1 MSGRLQRTDFQ
12 NRTAGACLSALA
24 PEKNVTSR
32 TPTFL
37 TGGCRGRRPR
47 REGKA
52 GERAVRSQPRRPTPG
67 QAPCPGAHGET
78 APRPTP
84 KSPLPGL
91 ACSDPWPTFYG
102 VVSLPFLWV
111 VWMEMSFRHM
121 HTNISSQFGPW
132 RLVTGEAAR
141 PGPANTSGPSAL
153 PWGRVNSRAPR
164 RGSRHCSGGPR
175 PGSRFLRVLPE
186 TRLPGE
192 PAFEASPRRRQ
203 TRQERF
209 LPPRRLSVHDARTGV
224 LLRDPPKPVTQQ
236 GLCRQEA
243 RKASS
248 REINPLPASAKH
260 PGARPR
266 LCPPGPGE
274 PRPHPEKPRS
284 DWGREDDAAV
294 KALASDSDLPPRH
307 RGLIPS
313 PLRASAPASVNWGHN
328 GFRPTAS
335 FSG

>member
-1 MSGRLQRTDFQ
+1 MR
-12 NRTAGACLSALA
+12 
-24 PEKNVTSR
+24 
-32 TPTFL
+32 
-37 TGGCRGRRPR
+37 GGPRRERYVPSHAGRRP
-47 REGKA
+47 A
-52 GERAVRSQPRRPTPG
+52 RRPVQVPTGKPHHALL
-67 QAPCPGAHGET
+67 QS
-78 APRPTP
+78 RPSRDLHVPTLG
-84 KSPLPGL
+84 PLSTG
-91 ACSDPWPTFYG
+91 S
-102 VVSLPFLWV
+102 SPFLSCGGV
-111 VWMEMSFRHM
+111 DGDVFPSHAYKYLLPVWSVAPF
-121 HTNISSQFGPW
+121 
-132 RLVTGEAAR
+132 VTGEAAR

-175 PGSRFLRVLPE
+175 PGSRFLRVLLE

-260 PGARPR
+260 PGARPG

-284 DWGREDDAAV
+284 DWEREDDAAV

-313 PLRASAPASVNWGHN
+313 PLRASAPSPVNWGHN

-335 FSG
+335 FSE

>member
-47 REGKA
+47 REGRA
-52 GERAVRSQPRRPTPG
+52 RGESATFPAT
-67 QAPCPGAHGET
+67 QADARPGALSRCPRGNRT
-78 APRPTP
+78 TPYSKVAPPGTCMFRPLAHFLRGR
-84 KSPLPGL
+84 LPSFPVG
-91 ACSDPWPTFYG
+91 G
-102 VVSLPFLWV
+102 VDGDVFPSHAYKYLLP
-111 VWMEMSFRHM
+111 VWSVAPF
-121 HTNISSQFGPW
+121 
-132 RLVTGEAAR
+132 VTGEAAR

-260 PGARPR
+260 PGARPG
-266 LCPPGPGE
+266 LCPPGAWG
-274 PRPHPEKPRS
+274 HDLTLKS
-284 DWGREDDAAV
+284 LGLTGRE
-294 KALASDSDLPPRH
+294 KTTQRLRPWPPTRTYH
-307 RGLIPS
+307 HVTGD
-313 PLRASAPASVNWGHN
+313 
-328 GFRPTAS
+328 
-335 FSG
+335 